1 MGAPPTYAR
10 KVDTHH
16 AEIVQGIEDCGY
28 PTFDCSAFGR
38 GFPDVMVGSKAG
50 TFILFEIKS
59 DKEIHRQKHE
69 LTLAESNFHRL
80 YQDYPLYIIQTLD
93 EALEIL
99 ELHHGDVV
107 YRA

>member
-1 MGAPPTYAR
+1 MGAAPSFAR
-10 KVDTHH
+10 RVDTHH

-28 PTFDCSAFGR
+28 PTFDCSAFGG

-50 TFILFEIKS
+50 TFILFEIKTDEQFRRKLHGLS
-59 DKEIHRQKHE
+59 EPE
-69 LTLAESNFHRL
+69 YAFHRT

-93 EALEIL
+93 EALDIL
-99 ELHHGDVV
+99 ELHHADTV